1 VWKDPRLTWTIRVW
15 AELLNLE
22 EIAFVILTRDEEQ
35 AWISS
40 NLRRHIQSRNFT
52 EKYNFGIT
60 SSLKTFLIANSCKYV
75 EYQFEHLLLHPEKTI
90 AELNAFL
97 DIELTVDDLK
107 SVYKYPLYKKS
118 RNWKDKLK
126 ATAIYLKNFGE
137 RYH

>member
-1 VWKDPRLTWTIRVW
+1 
-15 AELLNLE
+15 
-22 EIAFVILTRDEEQ
+22 
-35 AWISS
+35 
-40 NLRRHIQSRNFT
+40 
-52 EKYNFGIT
+52 
-60 SSLKTFLIANSCKYV
+60 
-75 EYQFEHLLLHPEKTI
+75 LLHPENTI